1 MSEATA
7 PSPWVLANEPTSLG
21 DPTNLVTLVDGQ
33 TFCLSGR
40 SGDLGGNRA
49 HGVFFADRR
58 VLATQRLTID
68 GAPVEP
74 LAVSLTGATQATFV
88 GRSLPP
94 AGAPSGRRLL
104 VLRRRRLG
112 TVLHEEIEIR
122 NTTAEATTTHVTV
135 AATVD
140 FADVFAVKEGREVPE
155 GELAHEVHEGRVLHR
170 WRLGDVERRVEL
182 VASGGA
188 PHASGQGFAW
198 ELTIPAHGR
207 ACLELDLHVA
217 LGDTWVGPAAP
228 HARTTGRD
236 RAREWLAAAP
246 ALRTADRRLG
256 TAYDRAVADVEALRL
271 HDPHGRHRPVIAAG
285 APWFMTLFGRDALLS
300 AYMALPVDPDL
311 ALGVLEAL
319 ADLQGTRV
327 DPVSEEEP
335 GRIMHETRYGG
346 VEAPTLMGGST
357 YYGSADATPLFVVLL
372 GELSRWG
379 LPEADLRRLLPA
391 ADRALD
397 WIDEHGDR
405 DGDGWIEYLRTTPNG
420 LANQGWKDSWDGVRY
435 RDGRVAEAPIA
446 LCEVQAYAY
455 AARRA
460 RADMARRLGDD
471 ATAADQDARADELRD
486 RFDRQFWLPD
496 AGWFA
501 VGLDADKRPIDSLT
515 SNMGHCLWAGIVRP
529 DRAATV
535 ARRLLSADMWS
546 GWGIRTL
553 SASDGGYDPMSYH
566 CGTVW
571 PHDSALGAAG
581 LRRYGFADAACR
593 VADGLLDAALA
604 WGGRLPELFCGL
616 DRAEV
621 ETPVPFPTSCSP
633 QAWAAATPF
642 LLLRILLGLEPD
654 PVTGLRADPVGAMV
668 EDDLWLAR
676 VPSHGVRW
684 DVRVDGGRA
693 TVTPSAATDPITP
706 SAGTSPA

>member
-1 MSEATA
+1 MSEPN

-58 VLATQRLTID
+58 VLATQRLTVD
-68 GAPVEP
+68 GAPLEP

-112 TVLHEEIEIR
+112 TVLHEEIEVR
-122 NTTAEATTTHVTV
+122 NTSPEPATTHVTL

-155 GELAHEVHEGRVLHR
+155 GEHAHEVRDGRVLHR

-182 VASGGA
+182 VASGGT
-188 PHASGQGFAW
+188 PQASGTGFAW

-207 ACLELDLHVA
+207 ACLTLDLHVA

-228 HARTTGRD
+228 HARAAGRD
-236 RAREWLAAAP
+236 RARAWLAAAP

-271 HDPHGRHRPVIAAG
+271 HDPTGRHRPVIAAG
-285 APWFMTLFGRDALLS
+285 APWFMTLFGRDALIS

-346 VEAPTLMGGST
+346 VAAPTLMGGST

-391 ADRALD
+391 ADRALAWLD
-397 WIDEHGDR
+397 DHGDR
-405 DGDGWIEYLRTTPNG
+405 DGDGWVEYRRTTPSG
-420 LANQGWKDSWDGVRY
+420 LANQGWKDSWDGIRY

-455 AARRA
+455 AAHRA
-460 RADMARRLGDD
+460 RAAVARRLGDV
-471 ATAADQDARADELRD
+471 ATAMRHDDRATDMAE
-486 RFDRQFWLPD
+486 RFDRQFWLPE
-496 AGWFA
+496 AGWYA

-515 SNMGHCLWAGIVRP
+515 SNIGHCLWAGIVRP
-529 DRAATV
+529 DRAAAV
-535 ARRLLSADMWS
+535 AHRLVSPDLWS

-571 PHDSALGAAG
+571 PHDSALGVAG
-581 LRRYGFADAACR
+581 LRRYGFVDAACR
-593 VADGLLDAALA
+593 VAEGLLDAAQA

-616 DRAEV
+616 DRDEV

-642 LLLRILLGLEPD
+642 LLLRTLLGLEPD
-654 PVTGLRADPVGAMV
+654 GAGGLRVDPVGPAAR
-668 EDDLWLAR
+668 DDLSLTGVPAFGTRFDVRIDDGRAR
-676 VPSHGVRW
+676 VTRS
-684 DVRVDGGRA
+684 A
-693 TVTPSAATDPITP
+693 TV
-706 SAGTSPA
+706 SPG